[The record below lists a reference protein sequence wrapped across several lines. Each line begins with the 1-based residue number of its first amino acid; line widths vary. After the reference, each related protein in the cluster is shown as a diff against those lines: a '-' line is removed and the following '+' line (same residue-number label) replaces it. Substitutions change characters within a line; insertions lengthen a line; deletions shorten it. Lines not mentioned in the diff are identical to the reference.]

1 MCATRSLGSGC
12 GNPRMDL
19 SLQVMGIT
27 GPHHRTRAQLDDE
40 MTHLR
45 WVPIVHTGTMCV
57 VIEVG
62 NDDGVCQVTLV
73 HVQAEGVNS
82 RWERVGA
89 DNLVRCII
97 AVDAA

>member
-1 MCATRSLGSGC
+1 
-12 GNPRMDL
+12 MDL

-62 NDDGVCQVTLV
+62 NDDGGLSSDSSPR
-73 HVQAEGVNS
+73 AGGGSELA
-82 RWERVGA
+82 VGA
-89 DNLVRCII
+89 GRSG
-97 AVDAA
+97 